1 MVGSLEEKTLEAI
14 RGAARELAAQSGR
27 GIHRQAIVALG
38 ENSDSY
44 VLSIV
49 ADEPTFVL
57 ARPRSRADFSQL
69 TDREREVA
77 ALVARGLRNA
87 EIARELFISTATV
100 KDHVHRILRKTRLSS
115 RTAVAAAWTDTAR
128 P

>member
-1 MVGSLEEKTLEAI
+1 
-14 RGAARELAAQSGR
+14 
-27 GIHRQAIVALG
+27 VAG
-38 ENSDSY
+38 
-44 VLSIV
+44 
-49 ADEPTFVL
+49 EPTFVL

-77 ALVARGLRNA
+77 ALVAQGLRNA

-100 KDHVHRILRKTRLSS
+100 KDHVHRVLRKTRLSS